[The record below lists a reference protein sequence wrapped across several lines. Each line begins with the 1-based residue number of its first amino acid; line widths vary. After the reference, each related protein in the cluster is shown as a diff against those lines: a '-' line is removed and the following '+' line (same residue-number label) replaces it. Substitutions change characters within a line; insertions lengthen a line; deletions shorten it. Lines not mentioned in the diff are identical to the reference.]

1 MEKFFYRGVNIFIP
15 ENLTDSARD
24 DFIRSA
30 KSSVSRWRSHNRK
43 PNRRKKNVQVQRK
56 RSVS

>member
-15 ENLTDSARD
+15 ENLSDEEKD
-24 DFIRSA
+24 NFIRNA

-43 PNRRKKNVQVQRK
+43 PKRRRRNV
-56 RSVS
+56 

>member
-15 ENLTDSARD
+15 KNLADSERD

-43 PNRRKKNVQVQRK
+43 PKRRRRNV
-56 RSVS
+56 